1 MYTFFLILFVIIC
14 FLLILIIL
22 LQSSKASGMEL
33 FGSGNQNVFGAQAG
47 DILTKIT
54 SILATLFF
62 LGTIGLAVFQAKKT
76 SIVEKKIME
85 IKKTMPVQPQPN
97 PLNNRITNIIKTN
110 TKTTPK

>member
-1 MYTFFLILFVIIC
+1 MYTFFLILFVIVC
-14 FLLILIIL
+14 FLLVLIIL

-85 IKKTMPVQPQPN
+85 IKKTMPAKPQPEQ
-97 PLNNRITNIIKTN
+97 PKSDITNLNKNN
-110 TKTTPK
+110 TKPTPK